1 MRHFALYIGL
11 AAGIVASCSTKEND
25 FVAPAQEDEV
35 FYASFEKPAEDDTRV
50 YVNEDFLLRWTT
62 DDRVSIFNK
71 ITYNQEYRFIGQTGD
86 YEGGFNKVDNPEFM
100 TGSEIPHVISVYPFR
115 RQTRVSENEVVT
127 VSLPAE
133 QTSAQNSFG
142 LGDNTMVSVSSGN
155 LLQYKSVGG
164 FLVINLYGKNVTIES
179 IMLKGNNGEKLAGD
193 AMVTMPLNGVPT
205 AVMADNATTE
215 ITLTCDTPVKLSET
229 PEESTQFWFVVPP
242 ITFSKGF
249 TITVREY
256 TGEVIEKSTDKSIT
270 IGRNKLSKMSP
281 LEMEGHTI
289 PVPEA
294 VDLGLPSGV
303 KWASFNLG
311 ASKLEEYGDYYAW
324 GETEP
329 YYSSLDPLTWK
340 EGKPYGYDWRSYKWC
355 MEDHQKMIKYCNH
368 SFFGFNGF
376 TDNKTVLDL
385 EDDAAHVNLGG
396 TWRMPT
402 DAEWTELRENCTW
415 ERTSLNGINGQKVT
429 GPNGNSIF
437 LPATGIYEGTRRYFA
452 ASSGF
457 YRSSSLLRS
466 DPTIAPYVYSDYD
479 FNTLI
484 LDIVHGREY
493 GLSIR
498 PVLSEF
504 ISVESVSLNKTSLTL
519 FKGSSEQLTLS
530 ISPTNAT
537 VKTVTWTSSNPSVAD
552 AFDGIVDAKSA
563 GTTTITAWASDGVHH
578 AICDVTVREQV
589 SVPEAVDLGLSIKW
603 ASFNLGASKPEEYG
617 DYYAWGETEP
627 YYSNQDPLTWKEGK
641 EAGFEWP
648 SYKWCM
654 GSERTLTKYCTVSS
668 YGYNGFTDN
677 KTVLDL
683 EDDAAYVNLG
693 DSWRM
698 PTDDE
703 WTELRTQ
710 CSWIW
715 TTLNGVNGYKVIGP
729 TGNSIFLSATG
740 VRFGTYS
747 TDEGF
752 DGEYWSSSLLTEYP
766 IGAWD
771 VSFISEVVNREKYI
785 RISGRAIRPVYDP
798 NNKVSISVE
807 ASAELLYDN
816 GDSVRIDPI
825 RYEGFHREYL
835 TDNDLEDIFVDL
847 TKNTSPDFTSAVLY
861 LAVYDVVSGGLF
873 RNESYGVVYNTHTGH
888 YDFASL

>member
-1 MRHFALYIGL
+1 MGAMIPILIGKTQEYNMKRFALYLGI
-11 AAGIVASCSTKEND
+11 AVGIVASCSTKEKD
-25 FVAPAQEDEV
+25 FTSPSQKNEV
-35 FYASFEKPAEDDTRV
+35 FYASFEKPTEDDTRV
-50 YVNEDFLLRWTT
+50 YANEDLLLRWTT

-100 TGSEIPHVISVYPFR
+100 TGSEIPHIISVYPFQ
-115 RQTRVSENEVVT
+115 RQTRVSENEVIT

-133 QTSAQNSFG
+133 QFYARNSFG

-179 IMLKGNNGEKLAGD
+179 ITLKGNNGEKLAGD
-193 AMVTMPLNGVPT
+193 ATVTMPLNGVPT

-229 PEESTQFWFVVPP
+229 PEECTQFWFVVPP
-242 ITFSKGF
+242 VTFSKGF
-249 TITVREY
+249 TITVS
-256 TGEVIEKSTDKSIT
+256 GSGGVFEKSTEKTVT
-270 IGRNKLSKMSP
+270 IERNKLSKMVPIKVELSP
-281 LEMEGHTI
+281 THPRNVIYYTSTDGNVVIPSSPETFGASILSNEYVDGLGVITFDGDVTSIGDGAFWACKSLTSITI
-289 PVPEA
+289 PDSVTSIGDSAFYGCSSLTSITIPDSVTSIGNSVFVGCSSLTSITIPDSLTSIGDGTFQFCSSLISITIPDSVTSILSSAFYGCSSLTSITIPDSVTSIETGAFYGCSSLISITIPDSVTSIGSGAFYHCSSLSSITVRPGTPPMGDQYMFDDTNNCPIFVPGRSVDAYKSVQEWRKYADRIYAIGTPMA
-294 VDLGLPSGV
+294 VDLGLPSGL

-311 ASKLEEYGDYYAW
+311 A
-324 GETEP
+324 T
-329 YYSSLDPLTWK
+329 
-340 EGKPYGYDWRSYKWC
+340 
-355 MEDHQKMIKYCNH
+355 
-368 SFFGFNGF
+368 
-376 TDNKTVLDL
+376 
-385 EDDAAHVNLGG
+385 
-396 TWRMPT
+396 
-402 DAEWTELRENCTW
+402 
-415 ERTSLNGINGQKVT
+415 
-429 GPNGNSIF
+429 
-437 LPATGIYEGTRRYFA
+437 
-452 ASSGF
+452 
-457 YRSSSLLRS
+457 
-466 DPTIAPYVYSDYD
+466 
-479 FNTLI
+479 
-484 LDIVHGREY
+484 
-493 GLSIR
+493 
-498 PVLSEF
+498 
-504 ISVESVSLNKTSLTL
+504 
-519 FKGSSEQLTLS
+519 
-530 ISPTNAT
+530 
-537 VKTVTWTSSNPSVAD
+537 
-552 AFDGIVDAKSA
+552 
-563 GTTTITAWASDGVHH
+563 
-578 AICDVTVREQV
+578 
-589 SVPEAVDLGLSIKW
+589 
-603 ASFNLGASKPEEYG
+603 KPEEYG

-627 YYSNQDPLTWKEGK
+627 YYSCLDPLIWKEGK
-641 EAGFEWP
+641 ETGFEWT

-747 TDEGF
+747 SDEGF

-835 TDNDLEDIFVDL
+835 SDYDLEDIFVDL
-847 TKNTSPDFTSAVLY
+847 TKNASSDFTSAILY
-861 LAVYDVVSGGLF
+861 LSVYDAVSGGLL
-873 RNESYGVVYNTHTGH
+873 RNESYGVVYNTRTGH
-888 YDFASL
+888 YDFASI